1 MNSSSHFNSIDPR
14 RQLAESFLLIVL
26 CLVALSMLAG
36 AQTRI
41 KDVATVEGARDN
53 QLIGYGIVAGLDGH
67 GDSDKLFTQQ
77 TVSNLAR
84 RFGIQILP
92 TDITNKNVAIVMVT
106 ATIPAF
112 TRQGTKL
119 NATVASLADASSLQ
133 GGVLMQTPLVAGDGQ
148 VYAVAQGSVFLG
160 GFDAGTSGAGGS
172 SVQKNHTTSGVVTNG
187 ALVENEIPT
196 TVFSKGILE
205 IVLHQ
210 GDFTSAVRMANA
222 INEQVAKIAQAVSPT
237 TVEVFVPKEMQS
249 PERQMEFV
257 ARIENASFVPDVNAR
272 IVINERTGTVVA
284 NANIQISKVA
294 VAYGNLTV
302 AVTSAPEVS
311 QPNPYT
317 GNSFTDNSFVG
328 NGGTNGSG
336 HGRNS
341 GGRNGGRNGGGRNA
355 PGGGSDSGGTNSPG
369 GGNDNGGT
377 NGTGDGSDTGS
388 TNSPSG
394 GSNSG
399 GAIDLADGHNG
410 GGRNGGANGFG
421 GGRNGG
427 GSNGFGGGRNAG
439 GANGSGGGSI
449 SGAQTVV
456 VDRTTT
462 NVQEEKRSMVVLNMP
477 TVEDVAF
484 ALNSMGATP
493 RELMSILQSIK
504 DAGALN
510 AELVLE

>member
-1 MNSSSHFNSIDPR
+1 MNSSIPFNLHPGR
-14 RQLAESFLLIVL
+14 TALWLLAVL
-26 CLVALSMLAG
+26 CFAAPLLAG

-53 QLIGYGIVAGLDGH
+53 QLIGYGIVAGLDGN

-77 TVSNLAR
+77 TMSNLAR
-84 RFGIQILP
+84 KFGIQIDP
-92 TDITNKNVAIVMVT
+92 TQITAHNVAIVMVT
-106 ATIPAF
+106 ATIPPFA
-112 TRQGTKL
+112 RAGTKL
-119 NATVASLADASSLQ
+119 NATVASLADAKSLQ
-133 GGVLMQTPLVAGDGQ
+133 GGVLLQTPLEAGDGR

-160 GFDAGTSGAGGS
+160 GFDGGAGGS
-172 SVQKNHTTSGVVTNG
+172 SVQKNHTTSGVVTDG

-196 TVFSKGILE
+196 SVFSKGVLE
-205 IVLHQ
+205 IVLRQ

-222 INEQVAKIAQAVSPT
+222 INEQIANIAEAVSPT
-237 TVEVFVPKEMQS
+237 TVQVFVPREMQC

-257 ARIENASFVPDVNAR
+257 ARIENASFVPDVTAR

-284 NANIQISKVA
+284 NSNIQISKVA

-311 QPNPYT
+311 QPDGY
-317 GNSFTDNSFVG
+317 TDNSV
-328 NGGTNGSG
+328 NLTGSS
-336 HGRNS
+336 ND
-341 GGRNGGRNGGGRNA
+341 NNNGGG
-355 PGGGSDSGGTNSPG
+355 
-369 GGNDNGGT
+369 
-377 NGTGDGSDTGS
+377 
-388 TNSPSG
+388 
-394 GSNSG
+394 
-399 GAIDLADGHNG
+399 G
-410 GGRNGGANGFG
+410 GGRGGPGGRGGFG
-421 GGRNGG
+421 GGGGRGFGAGG
-427 GSNGFGGGRNAG
+427 GGAGRGGGGGRFAG
-439 GANGSGGGSI
+439 GGGHDFDNGGNSNNGV
-449 SGAQTVV
+449 QTEV

-462 NVQEEKRSMVVLNMP
+462 SVQEEKRAMVVLNDMP

>member
-1 MNSSSHFNSIDPR
+1 MNSLSHFNPTTPPR
-14 RQLAESFLLIVL
+14 LRLAESLLVIVL
-26 CLVALSMLAG
+26 CLMAVTMLAN

-53 QLIGYGIVAGLDGH
+53 QLIGYGIVAGLDGQ

-77 TVSNLAR
+77 TIANMAR
-84 RFGIQILP
+84 KFGIQILP
-92 TDITNKNVAIVMVT
+92 TDITNKNVALVMVT

-119 NATVASLADASSLQ
+119 NATVASLADAKSLQ
-133 GGVLMQTPLVAGDGQ
+133 GGVLLQTPLVAGDGQ

-160 GFDAGTSGAGGS
+160 GFDAGSGGS
-172 SVQKNHTTSGVVTNG
+172 GGSTVQKNHADSGVVTDG
-187 ALVENEIPT
+187 AIVENEIPT

-205 IVLHQ
+205 IVLRQ

-222 INEQVAKIAQAVSPT
+222 INDQIGKIAEAISPT
-237 TVEVFVPKEMQS
+237 TVQVFVPKEMQS
-249 PERQMEFV
+249 PDRQMEFV
-257 ARIENASFVPDVNAR
+257 ARIENASFVPDVSAR

-294 VAYGNLTV
+294 VAFGNLTI
-302 AVTSAPEVS
+302 AVSSAPEVS
-311 QPNPYT
+311 QPN
-317 GNSFTDNSFVG
+317 SFTG
-328 NGGTNGSG
+328 NGGDGGRGGRGGNGS
-336 HGRNS
+336 S
-341 GGRNGGRNGGGRNA
+341 GVK
-355 PGGGSDSGGTNSPG
+355 TE
-369 GGNDNGGT
+369 
-377 NGTGDGSDTGS
+377 
-388 TNSPSG
+388 
-394 GSNSG
+394 
-399 GAIDLADGHNG
+399 
-410 GGRNGGANGFG
+410 
-421 GGRNGG
+421 
-427 GSNGFGGGRNAG
+427 
-439 GANGSGGGSI
+439 
-449 SGAQTVV
+449 V

-462 NVQEEKRSMVVLNMP
+462 NVQEEKRAIVVFNDMP

>member
-1 MNSSSHFNSIDPR
+1 MNSLSHFNPR
-14 RQLAESFLLIVL
+14 TSNLHQLIAKCLLILFGLTAVTI
-26 CLVALSMLAG
+26 LAH

-53 QLIGYGIVAGLDGH
+53 QLIGYGIVAGLDGQ
-67 GDSDKLFTQQ
+67 GDSDKQFTQQ
-77 TVSNLAR
+77 TISNLAR
-84 RFGIQILP
+84 KFGIIVPP

-106 ATIPAF
+106 ANIPPF
-112 TRQGTKL
+112 TRQGTRL
-119 NATVASLADASSLQ
+119 NATVASLADAKSLQ

-160 GFDAGTSGAGGS
+160 GFDAGTGGEGGS
-172 SVQKNHTTSGVVTNG
+172 SVQKNHTTSGVVTDG

-196 TVFSKGILE
+196 TVFSKGVLE
-205 IVLHQ
+205 IVLRQ

-222 INEQVAKIAQAVSPT
+222 INDQIGKIAEAVSPT
-237 TVEVFVPKEMQS
+237 TVQVFVPREMQA

-257 ARIENASFVPDVNAR
+257 ARIENAQFVPDVSAR

-294 VAYGNLTV
+294 VAFGNLTV
-302 AVTSAPEVS
+302 SIASTPEVS
-311 QPNPYT
+311 QPNGY
-317 GNSFTDNSFVG
+317 TDNSINIGGRGGSGGSGNG
-328 NGGTNGSG
+328 NGGRGGNASG
-336 HGRNS
+336 NS
-341 GGRNGGRNGGGRNA
+341 GVK
-355 PGGGSDSGGTNSPG
+355 TE
-369 GGNDNGGT
+369 
-377 NGTGDGSDTGS
+377 
-388 TNSPSG
+388 
-394 GSNSG
+394 
-399 GAIDLADGHNG
+399 
-410 GGRNGGANGFG
+410 
-421 GGRNGG
+421 
-427 GSNGFGGGRNAG
+427 
-439 GANGSGGGSI
+439 
-449 SGAQTVV
+449 V

-462 NVQEEKRSMVVLNMP
+462 NVQEEKRALVVFNDMP

>member
-1 MNSSSHFNSIDPR
+1 MNLLSPFNPGNPHR
-14 RQLAESFLLIVL
+14 LLASALLIFL
-26 CLVALSMLAG
+26 ALPALTMPAG

-41 KDVATVEGARDN
+41 KDVATVAGARDN
-53 QLIGYGIVAGLDGH
+53 QLIGYGIVAGLDGQ

-77 TVSNLAR
+77 TISNLAR

-92 TDITNKNVAIVMVT
+92 TDITNKNVALVMVT

-119 NATVASLADASSLQ
+119 NATVASLADAKSLQ
-133 GGVLMQTPLVAGDGQ
+133 GGVLLQTPLVAGDGQ

-172 SVQKNHTTSGVVTNG
+172 SVQKNHTTAGVVTDG

-205 IVLHQ
+205 IVLRQ

-222 INEQVAKIAQAVSPT
+222 INEQIAKIAQAVSPT

-257 ARIENASFVPDVNAR
+257 ARIENASFVPDVTAR

-311 QPNPYT
+311 QPNSYT

-328 NGGTNGSG
+328 NVDSNNSSR
-336 HGRNS
+336 GRNG
-341 GGRNGGRNGGGRNA
+341 GGRNGGRNGGGSGGTNS
-355 PGGGSDSGGTNSPG
+355 PTGGGDSGGTNSPG
-369 GGNDNGGT
+369 DANDNGGT
-377 NGTGDGSDTGS
+377 T
-388 TNSPSG
+388 SPG
-394 GSNSG
+394 RGSG
-399 GAIDLADGHNG
+399 GAVNIADG
-410 GGRNGGANGFG
+410 RNHG

-427 GSNGFGGGRNAG
+427 GARGLGGGEGNPGESNGTNDGSTGG
-439 GANGSGGGSI
+439 
-449 SGAQTVV
+449 GAQTVV

-462 NVQEEKRSMVVLNMP
+462 KVQEEKRSMVILDMP

>member
-1 MNSSSHFNSIDPR
+1 MNSSSRFNSSYSR
-14 RQLAESFLLIVL
+14 HQTLESLLIVL
-26 CLVALSMLAG
+26 FFLIAVSVLAK

-41 KDVATVEGARDN
+41 KDVATIQGARDN
-53 QLIGYGIVAGLDGH
+53 QLIGYGIVAGLDGQ

-77 TVSNLAR
+77 TMSNIAR

-92 TDITNKNVAIVMVT
+92 TDITNHNVAAVMVT
-106 ATIPAF
+106 ATLPPF

-119 NATVASLADASSLQ
+119 NVTVASLADAKSLQ
-133 GGVLMQTPLVAGDGQ
+133 GGILLQTPLVAGDGQ

-160 GFDAGTSGAGGS
+160 GFDAGTGGSGGS
-172 SVQKNHTTSGVVTNG
+172 SVTKNHTTSGIVTDG
-187 ALVENEIPT
+187 AMVENEIPT
-196 TVFSKGILE
+196 TVFSKGVLE
-205 IVLHQ
+205 IVLRQ

-222 INEQVAKIAQAVSPT
+222 INEQIGHIAEAVSPT
-237 TVEVFVPKEMQS
+237 TVQVFVPQEMQS

-257 ARIENASFVPDVNAR
+257 ARIENASFVPDVSAR

-302 AVTSAPEVS
+302 AITSTPEVS
-311 QPNPYT
+311 QPNGYVDSSI
-317 GNSFTDNSFVG
+317 NI
-328 NGGTNGSG
+328 GGRGGRGGSG
-336 HGRNS
+336 NQGL
-341 GGRNGGRNGGGRNA
+341 GGRGG
-355 PGGGSDSGGTNSPG
+355 
-369 GGNDNGGT
+369 
-377 NGTGDGSDTGS
+377 
-388 TNSPSG
+388 
-394 GSNSG
+394 
-399 GAIDLADGHNG
+399 
-410 GGRNGGANGFG
+410 
-421 GGRNGG
+421 
-427 GSNGFGGGRNAG
+427 NAG
-439 GANGSGGGSI
+439 GNSGI
-449 SGAQTVV
+449 KTEV

-462 NVQEEKRSMVVLNMP
+462 SVQEEKRAMIVLNDMP

>member
-1 MNSSSHFNSIDPR
+1 MNLLSHFNARELHRLIASI
-14 RQLAESFLLIVL
+14 LLILLGLMAV
-26 CLVALSMLAG
+26 SILAS

-53 QLIGYGIVAGLDGH
+53 QLIGYGIVAGLDGQ
-67 GDSDKLFTQQ
+67 GDSDKQFTQQ
-77 TVSNLAR
+77 TISNIAR
-84 RFGIQILP
+84 KFGIQVQP
-92 TDITNKNVAIVMVT
+92 TDITNKNVAVVMVT

-119 NATVASLADASSLQ
+119 NATVASLADAKSLQ
-133 GGVLMQTPLVAGDGQ
+133 GGVLLQTPLVAGDGQ

-160 GFDAGTSGAGGS
+160 GFDAGTGGAGGA
-172 SVQKNHTTSGVVTNG
+172 SVTKNHTTSGVVTDG
-187 ALVENEIPT
+187 AMVENEIPT

-205 IVLHQ
+205 IVLRQ

-222 INEQVAKIAQAVSPT
+222 INDQIAHIAEAISPT
-237 TVEVFVPKEMQS
+237 TVDVYVPKEMQS

-257 ARIENASFVPDVNAR
+257 ARVENASFVPDVSAR

-302 AVTSAPEVS
+302 SVTSAPEVS
-311 QPNPYT
+311 QPEGY
-317 GNSFTDNSFVG
+317 TDNSINIGGQGG
-328 NGGTNGSG
+328 NGGRT
-336 HGRNS
+336 GR
-341 GGRNGGRNGGGRNA
+341 GGNGGGGR
-355 PGGGSDSGGTNSPG
+355 D
-369 GGNDNGGT
+369 
-377 NGTGDGSDTGS
+377 
-388 TNSPSG
+388 
-394 GSNSG
+394 
-399 GAIDLADGHNG
+399 G
-410 GGRNGGANGFG
+410 GGRDRGGD
-421 GGRNGG
+421 GGRGGNADGNNG
-427 GSNGFGGGRNAG
+427 
-439 GANGSGGGSI
+439 I
-449 SGAQTVV
+449 QTEVV
-456 VDRTTT
+456 NRTTT
-462 NVQEEKRSMVVLNMP
+462 DVQEEKRAMVVLNDMP